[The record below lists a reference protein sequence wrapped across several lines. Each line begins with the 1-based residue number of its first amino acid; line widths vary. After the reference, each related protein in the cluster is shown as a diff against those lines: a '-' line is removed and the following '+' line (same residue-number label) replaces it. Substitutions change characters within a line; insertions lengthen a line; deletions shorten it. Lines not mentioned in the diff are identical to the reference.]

1 MKIIVPPIKSQG
13 IKTKLVPAITSILP
27 KFEGRW
33 IEPFLGTGVV
43 AFNVNPDRAVLN
55 DINPHIIR
63 FYKSIQEGIITKYNV
78 REYLKISSEKL
89 ASSGNNGYNYFR
101 EVRDRFNEYN
111 DPLDFLFLSR
121 SGFNGMMRF
130 NKKGDWNIPFCKKPG
145 RFSKSYITKIV
156 NQVDAVSKIIKPQ
169 WTFKCSSFESII
181 EDAHNGD
188 IIYCDPPY
196 FGRYVDYFNSWTEKN
211 EQTLQKLLVT
221 TKAKFILSTWYG
233 NTYRTNPMIDLV
245 WKKYNIITQEHFYHS
260 GGKIEN
266 RNSMIEALVY
276 NFNALQEPKEE
287 EQLTIFFKLD
297 NYATGMQ

>member
-27 KFEGRW
+27 EFEGRW

-63 FYKSIQEGIITKYNV
+63 FYKSIQEGIITKNCV
-78 REYLKISSEKL
+78 RDYLEISSDKL
-89 ASSGNNGYNYFR
+89 VSSGNDGYDYFR

-130 NKKGDWNIPFCKKPG
+130 NKKGSWNIPFCKKPG

-156 NQVDAVSKIIKPQ
+156 NQVDAVSRVIKPQ
-169 WTFKCSSFESII
+169 WTFQCISFESII
-181 EDAHNGD
+181 KDAQDGD
-188 IIYCDPPY
+188 LVYCDPPY
-196 FGRYVDYFNSWTEKN
+196 FGRYVDYFNSWTEEN
-211 EQTLQKLLVT
+211 ENTLQQLLVK
-221 TKAKFILSTWYG
+221 TKAKFILSTWHG
-233 NTYRTNPMIDLV
+233 NSYRINPMIELV
-245 WKKYNIITQEHFYHS
+245 WKNYNIVTQEHFYHS

-266 RNSMIEALVY
+266 RNSMVEALVY
-276 NFNALQEPKEE
+276 NYDSLREPKK
-287 EQLTIFFKLD
+287 EQLTIF
-297 NYATGMQ
+297 